1 MFKSVCLR
9 TPSGCRVGRDWEEE
23 TPGSRET
30 CPHLGSSP
38 AGKGKK
44 AALGFLPFFTSP
56 WRKAGISI
64 FILLCGCC
72 SEATASVQD
81 LSQRL
86 AKTQN
91 PREPLEFYKAHLGSQ
106 HTSIAANLLKDLSRG
121 CTAEVPLPHAP
132 WPGSWPVC
140 LAQHWL
146 LATSFIPFFANIELQ
161 RSAAPRWQ
169 AKGASSF

>member
-1 MFKSVCLR
+1 MLENSFWLQGGEGLR
-9 TPSGCRVGRDWEEE
+9 RGDPRKQRDLSPSGFQ
-23 TPGSRET
+23 
-30 CPHLGSSP
+30 P
-38 AGKGKK
+38 AGKRKK

-56 WRKAGISI
+56 RRKAGISI

-106 HTSIAANLLKDLSRG
+106 HTSIAANLLKDLSGG

-132 WPGSWPVC
+132 WPGSWPGC

-161 RSAAPRWQ
+161 RSAAPR
-169 AKGASSF
+169 